1 MCDNNNGPAVQRT
14 TSMPTMLRPSLNG
27 VCPKL
32 PMFVEAVEPQ
42 VAKMAMV
49 VDHLEVEVAT
59 GGTTG
64 GEENRLNL
72 C

>member
-1 MCDNNNGPAVQRT
+1 MFDNSNGPHVQGT
-14 TSMPTMLRPSLNG
+14 ISMPTMLRPSLNG

-32 PMFVEAVEPQ
+32 LMFVEAVEPQ
-42 VAKMAMV
+42 VAKMAME
-49 VDHLEVEVAT
+49 DHLEVEVAI

-64 GEENRLNL
+64 GEENRLIL